1 MSNTKQLRL
10 AGKVALITGACG
22 GIGTEA
28 AKIFAQNGASLM
40 LTDLDEGRL
49 ATLADSLR
57 DEGYLQA
64 GAKVSFAAGDVAS
77 GASVSAV
84 AAKAEA
90 DLGPVTV
97 LLNNAGITNGD
108 LLQMHEVKDEDFDRI
123 MAVNL
128 KGPFLFCKYIL
139 PQMMRAGH
147 GSVVN
152 IASAAALG
160 MAPRAV
166 YAASKGGVATMTRSI
181 AFQYG
186 KFGIRANAICPGPV
200 DTPMSR
206 AARAS
211 GMYKEMIVQSLVD
224 RRANP
229 EEMANIALF
238 LASDEASFISGDL
251 IAADGGALRLRKEL
265 FA

>member
-1 MSNTKQLRL
+1 MTQTNQLRL

-28 AKIFAQNGASLM
+28 AKIFAQHGASLM
-40 LTDLDEGRL
+40 LTDLNDARL
-49 ATLADSLR
+49 AETADMLR
-57 DEGYLQA
+57 DDGYLQA
-64 GAKVSFAAGDVAS
+64 SAKISYAAGDVSNA
-77 GASVSAV
+77 ASVAAV

-97 LLNNAGITNGD
+97 LLNNAGITTGD
-108 LLQMHEVKDEDFDRI
+108 MLQLHEVAEEDFDRI

-128 KGPFLFCKYIL
+128 KGPFLFCKYVL
-139 PQMMRAGH
+139 PQMMTAGG

-160 MAPRAV
+160 MAPRAA
-166 YAASKGGVATMTRSI
+166 YAASKGGVASLTRSL

-186 KFGIRANAICPGPV
+186 KFGIRVNAICPGPV
-200 DTPMSR
+200 DTPLSR

-238 LASDEASFISGDL
+238 LASDEASFITGDL